1 MGKSFHQYGKQQRI
15 YSKIK
20 NRKRN
25 ISYGYTKIEEN
36 KMKKYFKILSVI
48 VVLMSGVLLVT
59 GCNKKKQTN
68 KVIPIEDK
76 GPSLLLNTN
85 GNYTEPTVDIK
96 ETTALVAL
104 RVEAEEEMMK
114 EIEDL
119 KLILMDDK
127 ATIEE
132 KNEAFEKMKTLNTIR
147 GEEEKLEE
155 KIKNKF
161 NLEAFV
167 KIKNDQ
173 IEIVVKQKERSASLA
188 NKIIRSVQ
196 EEYQTNK
203 YITIKFTA

>member
-1 MGKSFHQYGKQQRI
+1 MI
-15 YSKIK
+15 
-20 NRKRN
+20 NKRS
-25 ISYGYTKIEEN
+25 IWFLTLFSLILV
-36 KMKKYFKILSVI
+36 LSVYYI
-48 VVLMSGVLLVT
+48 TM
-59 GCNKKKQTN
+59 
-68 KVIPIEDK
+68 
-76 GPSLLLNTN
+76 PSELLLNTN

-203 YITIKFTA
+203 YITIRFTA

>member
-1 MGKSFHQYGKQQRI
+1 MI
-15 YSKIK
+15 
-20 NRKRN
+20 NKRS
-25 ISYGYTKIEEN
+25 IWFLTLFSLILV
-36 KMKKYFKILSVI
+36 LSVYYI
-48 VVLMSGVLLVT
+48 TM
-59 GCNKKKQTN
+59 
-68 KVIPIEDK
+68 
-76 GPSLLLNTN
+76 PSELLLNTN

-119 KLILMDDK
+119 KLIFMDDK

-161 NLEAFV
+161 NL
-167 KIKNDQ
+167 
-173 IEIVVKQKERSASLA
+173 
-188 NKIIRSVQ
+188 
-196 EEYQTNK
+196 
-203 YITIKFTA
+203 